1 VKLVLLV
8 FVLASLNSNGDTAH
22 FGLVP
27 FLAGRARCRSSGP
40 TASTEAIIRLGIV
53 LGPILGGFLSAAL
66 GAANVLFAP
75 TVTYMISVLLIG
87 IGCRRPPTA
96 PARPKWRAGAATRPS
111 SVRG

>member
-87 IGCRRPPTA
+87 IGGAGGRQPRRPDRSGGRAQLPGR
-96 PARPKWRAGAATRPS
+96 AR
-111 SVRG
+111 